1 MQLQAL
7 HTCSWSLCRN
17 VGTCSC
23 FASFSSI
30 NGLVYFFFKVEKFSK
45 TVAVIQMLQKQS
57 ENLLKEK
64 SDKLRELLHLLYNLK
79 KKAYMYISSIKCRV
93 TGPLNCYSV
102 SMQIK
107 TVQDRIIV
115 LAKHLKPKNLMSFKV

>member
-7 HTCSWSLCRN
+7 HTCSWLLCRN

-30 NGLVYFFFKVEKFSK
+30 NGLVYFFLKVEKFSK

-64 SDKLRELLHLLYNLK
+64 SDKLRELLHL
-79 KKAYMYISSIKCRV
+79 R
-93 TGPLNCYSV
+93 PLNV
-102 SMQIK
+102 
-107 TVQDRIIV
+107 
-115 LAKHLKPKNLMSFKV
+115 

>member
-1 MQLQAL
+1 
-7 HTCSWSLCRN
+7 
-17 VGTCSC
+17 
-23 FASFSSI
+23 
-30 NGLVYFFFKVEKFSK
+30 
-45 TVAVIQMLQKQS
+45 MLQRQS

-64 SDKLRELLHLLYNLK
+64 SDKLRELFHLMYNLK

-93 TGPLNCYSV
+93 TGPLNYYSV

-107 TVQDRIIV
+107 TAQDRIIV